1 MPSALKCRRC
11 GGVLSRPVSADDRP
25 LLCFDCQ
32 AAIARADAERKA
44 RIDERERRVAY
55 WLQGYFHGDTPL
67 DQLLTAARDLI
78 AALGLP
84 DPE

>member
-32 AAIARADAERKA
+32 AAIARADAERTERIRA
-44 RIDERERRVAY
+44 REYAVATV
-55 WLQGYFHGDTPL
+55 LRKHGIVTAPPEGPNA
-67 DQLLTAARDLI
+67 AARDLI

>member
-32 AAIARADAERKA
+32 AALARADGERQA
-44 RIDERERRVAY
+44 RIRDREGAVAA
-55 WLQGYFHGDTPL
+55 WLFAHKLTTNEQHGMA
-67 DQLLTAARDLI
+67 AARDLI